1 MTLTKALL
9 PATLISIA
17 LVGCGGDSSS
27 SSADTSGV
35 IERLQYTGN
44 DEAAV
49 LSASNKDAFV
59 DALSAAIPVYSE
71 VDDVDIDFIDP
82 FSLGSNVGPSAASA
96 GVDELLSVLPQAGVT
111 SFAVV
116 EVPSEETEEVA
127 EIPEKIVEQGSCG
140 GSYTINLDV
149 AAIKELQEQDGPD
162 PQLAT
167 SMVFDQYCTGSTA
180 PADGTTINGTVNFVN
195 TLGFDESDELNAIA
209 SVVTFRSLTVS
220 EEGISVSLSGVVE
233 KKATSDDADRDYYSI
248 SATADGKTYVFAGL
262 AECSN
267 VRKSCVDSQYVKAAG
282 STFRIDNGSFD
293 LYNEVYYKRVDEQPL
308 PQEEQYRFTGTF
320 FHPVYGS
327 VAVEAT
333 QLTFCEAGG
342 IDGGYM
348 TLTDSQNNEVE
359 VEFDSCGLQGSVEFI
374 PAPVIEQPPLEEQ
387 PR

>member
-1 MTLTKALL
+1 MTLTKAML
-9 PATLISIA
+9 PATLISMA
-17 LVGCGGDSSS
+17 LVGCGGGSSS
-27 SSADTSGV
+27 SNE

-49 LSASNKDAFV
+49 LSESNKDAFV

-71 VDDVDIDFIDP
+71 VDDVDIDFINP

-96 GVDELLSVLPQAGVT
+96 GVDEFLSVLPQAGVT

-116 EVPSEETEEVA
+116 EAPIEETEEVA

-167 SMVFDQYCTGSTA
+167 SMVFDQYCTGSNA
-180 PADGTTINGTVNFVN
+180 PAGGTTINGTVNFVN

-233 KKATSDDADRDYYSI
+233 KKITRDDGDRDYYSI
-248 SATADGKTYVFAGL
+248 SATTDGKTYVVAGL
-262 AECSN
+262 AECSD
-267 VRKSCVDSQYVKAAG
+267 VRESCVNSQYIKAAG
-282 STFRIDNGSFD
+282 STFRIDNGSFGS
-293 LYNEVYYKRVDEQPL
+293 YNEIYYKLVDEQPL
-308 PQEEQYRFTGTF
+308 PQEEQYRFTGKF
-320 FHPVYGS
+320 FHPVHGS
-327 VAVEAT
+327 VDVEAT

-359 VEFDSCGLQGSVEFI
+359 VEFDSCGLQGSVEFV